1 MGRMGSRMGGY
12 VRAANMTKEQ
22 TQRGRPEG
30 VTGPLGAQ
38 EGQTCR
44 VTR

>member
-1 MGRMGSRMGGY
+1 MLHYMGRMGSRMGGY

-30 VTGPLGAQ
+30 VLAARRKAKPAG
-38 EGQTCR
+38 
-44 VTR
+44 